1 MRLVPQIANVVLD
14 AIALCCNAL
23 LLCRCGE
30 SADTLL
36 LARRE
41 RIAKLKVGAIDRRV
55 RAACL
60 VEVIILQ
67 HLSKSTDLSASV
79 IVATAVRNVSVA
91 LATGAFMRA
100 YERRHLVLALL
111 PHPHVLGIVTATTP
125 LVDLKLVAGAKASAV
140 LTAAALGFKPCCLM
154 EAAAHAPIRAT
165 ADAKRGVVRPAK
177 LRATEDR

>member
-67 HLSKSTDLSASV
+67 HLSESTDLSASV
-79 IVATAVRNVSVA
+79 IVATAVCDISVA
-91 LATGAFMRA
+91 LATRPFVSTD
-100 YERRHLVLALL
+100 EWRHLVLALL

-125 LVDLKLVAGAKASAV
+125 LVDLKLVAGAQTSAV
-140 LTAAALGFKPCCLM
+140 LPAAALGFKPCCLM

-165 ADAKRGVVRPAK
+165 ADAKRCVKRPPELCAR
-177 LRATEDR
+177 LL